1 MKTTKFLSLV
11 TVALLLVSCNK
22 NGVTNLPLET
32 ETDSVSYAIGLS
44 NGYQVRA
51 GFEEAN
57 IDLFIQGLRNG
68 VDSTNILIEQDKIN
82 SVIQS
87 YFQKR
92 QQEEMKK
99 QQEEA
104 AKKAEEQ
111 YGENKAAGEK
121 FLAENIS
128 KEGVETTESGLQY
141 IVLKEGNGEKPEAT
155 SRVKVHYHGTLT
167 DGTVFDS
174 SVDRGEPSQFGV
186 NQVIPGW
193 TEGLQLMPVGSK
205 YKFFIPQELAYGATP
220 RPGGAIKPFS
230 ALIFEVE
237 LLEIVK

>member
-1 MKTTKFLSLV
+1 MKTIKFLSLI
-11 TVALLLVSCNK
+11 TIALLVVSCNK
-22 NGVTNLPLET
+22 NGVSNKPLVT
-32 ETDSVSYAIGLS
+32 EADSVSYAIGLS

-57 IDLFIQGLRNG
+57 IDLFVQGLRNG

-82 SVIQS
+82 SIIQA

-99 QQEEA
+99 KQEEA

-141 IVLKEGNGEKPEAT
+141 IVLKEGSGEKPVAT
-155 SRVKVHYHGTLT
+155 SKIKIDYHGTT
-167 DGTVFDS
+167 IDGAVFDS
-174 SVDRGEPSQFGV
+174 SVDRGTPYESLANQFIKGF
-186 NQVIPGW
+186 
-193 TEGLQLMPVGSK
+193 TEGLLLMPVGSK
-205 YKFFIPQELAYGATP
+205 YRFFIPQELAYGAQN
-220 RPGGAIKPFS
+220 RSKEIKPFS